1 MAGSVPKGSDP
12 AFFALRAI
20 KSLGALRSLG
30 SLRSLGATL
39 TFLQD
44 FSLFRPF
51 VWIYIHQVLSLR
63 TCKPLFYYVKK

>member
-20 KSLGALRSLG
+20 KSLGSLRSLRPLG
-30 SLRSLGATL
+30 SLRSLGGTL

-44 FSLFRPF
+44 FSLSRPF
-51 VWIYIHQVLSLR
+51 VWIYIHQVLSLS
-63 TCKPLFYYVKK
+63 F